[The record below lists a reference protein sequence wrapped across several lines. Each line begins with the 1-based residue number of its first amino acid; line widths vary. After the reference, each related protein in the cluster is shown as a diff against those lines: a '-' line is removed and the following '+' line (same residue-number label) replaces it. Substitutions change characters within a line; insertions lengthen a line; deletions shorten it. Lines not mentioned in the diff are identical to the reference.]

1 MLVLNGPLSRNPQ
14 LHFWMIHGWT
24 ICPLNVGVPLELAK
38 KVKKGKRK
46 KKGYIYWINDCI
58 ILSYIYYHN
67 NNNNNNNNNVG

>member
-46 KKGYIYWINDCI
+46 KKGYIYIGSMI
-58 ILSYIYYHN
+58 
-67 NNNNNNNNNVG
+67 V